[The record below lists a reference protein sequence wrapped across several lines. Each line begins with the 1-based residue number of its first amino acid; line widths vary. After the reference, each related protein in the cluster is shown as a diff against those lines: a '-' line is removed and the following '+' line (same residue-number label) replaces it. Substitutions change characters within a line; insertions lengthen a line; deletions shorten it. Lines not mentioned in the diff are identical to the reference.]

1 MKDRPSVV
9 IPDDHD
15 VYHGNIWGLGGGP
28 VPEGGSRGSDGGY
41 EMHAE
46 WVRMVERTQV
56 SNLPDPYDP
65 TPVLQDIGVYYTDFN
80 YGGISMAV
88 VEDRKFKSGPAQ
100 AVDKKTHKGR
110 VDHVRDPNFDPMV
123 LDKPGLHLLGD
134 RQEKFRKSG
143 RVTFGMLP

>member
-1 MKDRPSVV
+1 MEFRDAMKDRPSVV

-56 SNLPDPYDP
+56 SICRIHMTRLP
-65 TPVLQDIGVYYTDFN
+65 F
-80 YGGISMAV
+80 
-88 VEDRKFKSGPAQ
+88 FKILEFTTLILIMGES
-100 AVDKKTHKGR
+100 VWR
-110 VDHVRDPNFDPMV
+110 
-123 LDKPGLHLLGD
+123 
-134 RQEKFRKSG
+134 
-143 RVTFGMLP
+143 

>member
-1 MKDRPSVV
+1 MEIFGGWEEAQFQKGEAKD
-9 IPDDHD
+9 
-15 VYHGNIWGLGGGP
+15 
-28 VPEGGSRGSDGGY
+28 SDGGY
-41 EMHAE
+41 AMHPE

-88 VEDRKFKSGPAQ
+88 LEDRKFKSGPAQ

-110 VDHVRDPNFDPMV
+110 VDHVRDPNLDPKV
-123 LDKPGLHLLGD
+123 LDKPGLTYWV
-134 RQEKFRKSG
+134 KG
-143 RVTFGMLP
+143 RRSFLKIGLVIIEMHR

>member
-46 WVRMVERTQV
+46 WVRMVERT
-56 SNLPDPYDP
+56 
-65 TPVLQDIGVYYTDFN
+65 
-80 YGGISMAV
+80 
-88 VEDRKFKSGPAQ
+88 KFQFAGSI
-100 AVDKKTHKGR
+100 
-110 VDHVRDPNFDPMV
+110 
-123 LDKPGLHLLGD
+123 
-134 RQEKFRKSG
+134 
-143 RVTFGMLP
+143 